1 MIGKWHLGFCNKKFW
16 PQSRGFDTFYGYL
29 TGHEGYY
36 DHSHDG
42 GYDFRDG
49 DQVAV
54 EANGTYS
61 TQLMAERA
69 AAVIRDH
76 DPAAP
81 LFLYVAFQ
89 SVHGGAEQR
98 LEVPR
103 QYEDLYPGVR
113 DPGRRAYLGMV
124 SAMDEAVGGIVASL
138 RARGLYEDSVIVWL
152 SDNGG
157 PGRGQGSGRG
167 EGRMSTG
174 GPGPGPHQSPHCCCR
189 RRVQQLAAAWRQAD
203 AVGGRHPHP
212 RPRAQPRPPAPAPGQ
227 LADTCHVCDVS
238 RCRRAAS
245 WCTCL
250 TGSPPSSPWP
260 ASSPAPAPA
269 PWTV

>member
-61 TQLMAERA
+61 TQLMAQRA

-89 SVHGGAEQR
+89 SVQKIFFIR
-98 LEVPR
+98 SQKYFVL
-103 QYEDLYPGVR
+103 
-113 DPGRRAYLGMV
+113 
-124 SAMDEAVGGIVASL
+124 
-138 RARGLYEDSVIVWL
+138 
-152 SDNGG
+152 
-157 PGRGQGSGRG
+157 
-167 EGRMSTG
+167 
-174 GPGPGPHQSPHCCCR
+174 
-189 RRVQQLAAAWRQAD
+189 AWRCACWWSEQ
-203 AVGGRHPHP
+203 H
-212 RPRAQPRPPAPAPGQ
+212 RAGEMLQ
-227 LADTCHVCDVS
+227 LDI
-238 RCRRAAS
+238 
-245 WCTCL
+245 
-250 TGSPPSSPWP
+250 
-260 ASSPAPAPA
+260 
-269 PWTV
+269 

>member
-49 DQVAV
+49 EQVAV

-89 SVHGGAEQR
+89 SVHGGAEQP
-98 LEVPR
+98 LEVPS
-103 QYEDLYPGVR
+103 QYLDLYPGVA

-138 RARGLYEDSVIVWL
+138 RDRGLYEDTVIVWL

-157 PGRGQGSGRG
+157 PGRGRGSGQQG
-167 EGRMSTG
+167 EARMSTG
-174 GPGPGPHQSPHCCCR
+174 EAALALVPSPHCCWLQETCP
-189 RRVQQLAAAWRQAD
+189 AT
-203 AVGGRHPHP
+203 GRCVAPS
-212 RPRAQPRPPAPAPGQ
+212 RLCGRAAPAP
-227 LADTCHVCDVS
+227 
-238 RCRRAAS
+238 
-245 WCTCL
+245 
-250 TGSPPSSPWP
+250 PPSSTAPP
-260 ASSPAPAPA
+260 SCPAPRSAGRRVPRVTCPGA
-269 PWTV
+269 GEQPPGARV

>member
-1 MIGKWHLGFCNKKFW
+1 MQELGTFIGPENRTQRRCDLLFARAGYKTHMIGKWHLGFCNKKFW

-49 DQVAV
+49 EQVAV

-89 SVHGGAEQR
+89 SVHGGAEQP
-98 LEVPR
+98 LEI
-103 QYEDLYPGVR
+103 
-113 DPGRRAYLGMV
+113 RASNEG
-124 SAMDEAVGGIVASL
+124 SQRFQNHE
-138 RARGLYEDSVIVWL
+138 E
-152 SDNGG
+152 G
-157 PGRGQGSGRG
+157 PY
-167 EGRMSTG
+167 
-174 GPGPGPHQSPHCCCR
+174 
-189 RRVQQLAAAWRQAD
+189 
-203 AVGGRHPHP
+203 
-212 RPRAQPRPPAPAPGQ
+212 
-227 LADTCHVCDVS
+227 
-238 RCRRAAS
+238 
-245 WCTCL
+245 
-250 TGSPPSSPWP
+250 
-260 ASSPAPAPA
+260 
-269 PWTV
+269 